1 MPAWEDIA
9 AKKRQAL
16 LDSIPEEWR
25 IPADKLPPDTQLDV
39 TGFPEQSGWFTPE
52 ELEITGTPAAQLLEK
67 LKSRE
72 WTSERVTRAFCKR
85 AAAAHQLTSCLSE
98 TLFDLAI
105 STARSRDEHLAKTGL
120 PVGPFH
126 GLPISIKD
134 NFHVVGKDATL
145 GFASLADKPASYNST
160 LVDMLLAAGA
170 VLYVKTN
177 VPTAMMIAESVNN
190 VFGRTKNPRNR
201 ALTPGGSSG
210 GESALIAFGGSP
222 LGVGSDIGGSLRI
235 PAACTGIWTLRPS
248 LGRFPTLKTQS
259 GLAGQEAV
267 ASVNGP
273 LAPSLESVEL
283 YSKTV
288 VGLQPWLQDPK
299 CVPIP
304 WRTVEVPK
312 KLKLAV
318 LWHDDVVMPTPP
330 VRRALKETVERL
342 KKAGHE
348 IIEWKSEGMH
358 AQAGSLIQRMFI
370 ADGGKSVRKLL
381 GPTGEPFRPEM
392 AAYEDAKELGVYD
405 MWQIHLERTDLQKRY
420 LDRWNAAG
428 LDGIICPT
436 CPYATVEHGK
446 FKYVGYTCVYNCL
459 DYSAVSFPSGI
470 AVDRAL
476 DELSAEEKSRE
487 PFSEFDKVTREDYNV
502 EAVHGQPIS
511 LQIVARRLEEE
522 KVLGMAGRIIEA
534 L

>member
-1 MPAWEDIA
+1 M
-9 AKKRQAL
+9 
-16 LDSIPEEWR
+16 
-25 IPADKLPPDTQLDV
+25 
-39 TGFPEQSGWFTPE
+39 
-52 ELEITGTPAAQLLEK
+52 
-67 LKSRE
+67 
-72 WTSERVTRAFCKR
+72 
-85 AAAAHQLTSCLSE
+85 
-98 TLFDLAI
+98 
-105 STARSRDEHLAKTGL
+105 
-120 PVGPFH
+120 
-126 GLPISIKD
+126 
-134 NFHVVGKDATL
+134 GKDATL
-145 GFASLADKPASYNST
+145 GFAALANKPASYNST

-299 CVPIP
+299 CIPIP
-304 WRTVEVPK
+304 WRQVQVPK

-330 VRRALKETVERL
+330 VTRALKETVEKL

-348 IIEWKSEGMH
+348 IIEWSSQGMH
-358 AQAGSLIQRMFI
+358 AQAGSLIVRSIVHSSSMLHSRTDFLQQRMFV

-392 AAYEDAKELGVYD
+392 AAYAEAKEVGVYD

-420 LDRWNAAG
+420 LDRWNVAE

-436 CPYATVEHGK
+436 SPYATVEHGN

-470 AVDRAL
+470 AVDKTV
-476 DELSAEEKSRE
+476 DELSAEDKSRE
-487 PFSEFDKVTREDYNV
+487 PFSDIDKVTREDCKWN
-502 EAVHGQPIS
+502 GQRKS
-511 LQIVARRLEEE
+511 ATS
-522 KVLGMAGRIIEA
+522 MC
-534 L
+534 

>member
-1 MPAWEDIA
+1 
-9 AKKRQAL
+9 
-16 LDSIPEEWR
+16 
-25 IPADKLPPDTQLDV
+25 
-39 TGFPEQSGWFTPE
+39 
-52 ELEITGTPAAQLLEK
+52 
-67 LKSRE
+67 
-72 WTSERVTRAFCKR
+72 
-85 AAAAHQLTSCLSE
+85 
-98 TLFDLAI
+98 
-105 STARSRDEHLAKTGL
+105 
-120 PVGPFH
+120 
-126 GLPISIKD
+126 
-134 NFHVVGKDATL
+134 
-145 GFASLADKPASYNST
+145 
-160 LVDMLLAAGA
+160 MLLAAGA

-534 L
+534 LSFLSISFAFMQHRQQWILPAREIRNSADGALVENQELEAIATGLQQLSQGLSAGNRYLTRAEKQLTEMCNGCQDAAKDLLGVV